1 MQIRPEDDAGSALRP
16 TNSTGRGRRFPSMK
30 RVLLISFLALAVL
43 LLALGAWTVQG
54 ARWALTGS
62 RHPRRR
68 LAPA

>member
-1 MQIRPEDDAGSALRP
+1 
-16 TNSTGRGRRFPSMK
+16 MK

-54 ARWALTGS
+54 TRWALTGS

>member
-1 MQIRPEDDAGSALRP
+1 
-16 TNSTGRGRRFPSMK
+16 MK